1 MLFTAAVAQQSV
13 ARREDEDDALYFHAT
28 LVGPNGQVYRCE
40 HNHRTET
47 AAINCANSS
56 ATRQMA
62 ELAWHRIAV
71 QAAQAAAF
79 AQQRAQQ
86 YSAMQAQRIAAQ
98 QAAAARRAA
107 VQRAAEDARRAAEDA
122 KASKRA
128 AKLAAMPLQRAWKNM
143 TPEERLIRTAETE
156 LQVYGDIVSAEAKA
170 AYDRRSGNTTTVNSQ
185 PAAGTASSRPATY
198 LSSAGEPWWMQPG
211 LRS

>member
-1 MLFTAAVAQQSV
+1 M
-13 ARREDEDDALYFHAT
+13 ARHEDEDDALYFHAT

-47 AAINCANSS
+47 AAIACANSS
-56 ATRQMA
+56 ATRHMA
-62 ELAWHRIAV
+62 DLAWHRAAV

-86 YSAMQAQRIAAQ
+86 RAAMQAQRIAAQ
-98 QAAAARRAA
+98 QAEAARRAA
-107 VQRAAEDARRAAEDA
+107 AQRAAEDAKRAAADA

-128 AKLAAMPLQRAWKNM
+128 AKLAAMPLQRAWKFM

-156 LQVYGDIVSAEAKA
+156 LQVYGTIVSAEAKA
-170 AYDRRSGNTTTVNSQ
+170 AYDRRSGNTTAASGQST
-185 PAAGTASSRPATY
+185 AGTVSSRPATY
-198 LSSAGEPWWMQPG
+198 LTSAGEPWWMQPG